1 MTPYLPLPLF
11 LIVYAFASLAWGVPP
26 AVGLAYLAASAV
38 CFAAYAR
45 DKSAARGKAR
55 RTPERT
61 LLLLGL
67 AGGWP
72 GALLAQQWLRHK
84 TVKQPFRRL
93 FWCSVA
99 LNASAFVWLSH
110 ALFSHAVPM
119 PAAG

>member
-1 MTPYLPLPLF
+1 MTPYAPLLLF
-11 LIVYAFASLAWGVPP
+11 LIVYAWTTWAWSVP
-26 AVGLAYLAASAV
+26 ALVGLTYLAVSIV
-38 CFAAYAR
+38 CFAAYAL
-45 DKSAARGKAR
+45 DKSAARRKER

-93 FWCSVA
+93 FWITVA
-99 LNASAFVWLSH
+99 VNAAAFVWICRRLL
-110 ALFSHAVPM
+110 A
-119 PAAG
+119 PAG

>member
-1 MTPYLPLPLF
+1 MPYLPLLLF
-11 LIVYAFASLAWGVPP
+11 LLVYAFATWAWQLPA
-26 AVGLAYLAASAV
+26 AVGLAYVIVSLA
-38 CFAAYAR
+38 CFAAHAV
-45 DKSAARGKAR
+45 DKSAARRKER

-72 GALLAQQWLRHK
+72 GGLLAQQWLRHK

-99 LNASAFVWLSH
+99 ANTIAFAWIARRLL
-110 ALFSHAVPM
+110 APID
-119 PAAG
+119 